1 MTKKHKKKNVE
12 AQAQEI
18 RKEYTLAEFDVLT
31 MDLLA
36 QGASEEREELIKALQ
51 IKAWQLR
58 NFSELADK
66 PGRGDEFMKYVVGLE
81 MAIAIL
87 RKVPEYETRC
97 ECENCGNA

>member
-12 AQAQEI
+12 AQAKEI
-18 RKEYTLAEFDVLT
+18 RKEYTAAEFDVIT

-58 NFSELADK
+58 NFSELVDK
-66 PGRGDEFMKYVVGLE
+66 PGRGDEFMKYAVGLE

-87 RKVPEYETRC
+87 RKVPEYENRC